1 MSAQAAFAIGYAAG
15 VVSSLLFRRSGGRV
29 LRGRRREMNEGK
41 VPRIVMKY
49 IYSLVLDDVE
59 RNNGMWTI
67 RASIV
72 MEWLTLNGGLPTQ
85 AELDAELAAIMGVVQ
100 NIKRMTGIKP

>member
-1 MSAQAAFAIGYAAG
+1 MS
-15 VVSSLLFRRSGGRV
+15 
-29 LRGRRREMNEGK
+29 EGK